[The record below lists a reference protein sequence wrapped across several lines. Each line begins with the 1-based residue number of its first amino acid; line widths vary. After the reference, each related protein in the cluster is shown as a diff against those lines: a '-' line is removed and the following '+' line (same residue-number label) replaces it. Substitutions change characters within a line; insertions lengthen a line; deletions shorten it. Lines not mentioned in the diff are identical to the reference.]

1 MNYIVDENR
10 LFIDYDIF
18 FFLSIEIFENNCLF

>member
-18 FFLSIEIFENNCLF
+18 FFLSIEMFENNYLF